1 MKALLIRDFINYKNL
16 AFAILILIPIGYIT
30 TLPPFWISL
39 GLLLPVVVISIYF
52 SEKRSRID
60 RFMISL
66 PIRRYDILASRYITL
81 ASIWVFTVVYQF
93 AIGHLVQNFIPYDV
107 YTFSWKE
114 FVALLSIGFVVLAF
128 HIPLYS
134 LISSFVLATSIF
146 CALYLFSFWFMLD
159 TLVTMSGMTTTIIF
173 NELDRWIIPFLEKKI
188 SFLPYV
194 VLPFLSVSIYYVSLK
209 IVGKAFSAKEL
220 I

>member
-16 AFAILILIPIGYIT
+16 TFAILILIPIGYIT

-39 GLLLPVVVISIYF
+39 GLLIPVVVISIYF
-52 SEKRSRID
+52 SEKRSGID

-66 PIRRYDILASRYITL
+66 PIRRYDILASRYLTL

-93 AIGHLVQNFIPYDV
+93 AIGHFVQNFIPYDV

-114 FVALLSIGFVVLAF
+114 VIALLSIGFVVLAF

-146 CALYLFSFWFMLD
+146 CVLYLFSFWFMLD
-159 TLVTMSGMTTTIIF
+159 ILVNKSGMTTTIVF
-173 NELDRWIIPFLEKKI
+173 NDLDRWIIPLIEQKI
-188 SFLPYV
+188 SFLPYF
-194 VLPFLSVSIYYVSLK
+194 VLPIISLSFYYLSLK
-209 IVGKAFSAKEL
+209 TVGKAFGAKEL